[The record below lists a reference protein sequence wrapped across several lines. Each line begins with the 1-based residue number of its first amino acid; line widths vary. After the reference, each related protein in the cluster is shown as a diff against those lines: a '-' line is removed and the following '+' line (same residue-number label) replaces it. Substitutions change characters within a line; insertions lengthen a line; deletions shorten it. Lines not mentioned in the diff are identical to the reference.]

1 VAKDSGNKKEDDW
14 LIPVWNYAGK
24 RFYQRLNQ
32 AAKSTGLTRLEVLEQ
47 GIELVVEREK
57 RQNRPS
63 LKKLSDDDIEDM
75 RASLSHFAK
84 QRWLNTPPAERK
96 RIGKM
101 LADAR
106 RTRKAERAKTSRQ
119 SGPSKLT

>member
-1 VAKDSGNKKEDDW
+1 VAKVDGKKKEDDW
-14 LIPVWNYAGK
+14 LIPVWNYANK
-24 RFYQRLNQ
+24 RFYQRLNE

-47 GIELVVEREK
+47 GIDLVVELQK
-57 RQNRPS
+57 RQSRPI
-63 LKKLSDDDIEDM
+63 LKKLSDDDIEEM

-84 QRWLNTPPAERK
+84 QRWQNTPLAERK

-106 RTRKAERAKTSRQ
+106 RTRRAERT
-119 SGPSKLT
+119 TTE

>member
-1 VAKDSGNKKEDDW
+1 VAKESGKKKEEDW
-14 LIPVWNYAGK
+14 LIPVWNYTGK

-32 AAKSTGLTRLEVLEQ
+32 AAKSTGLTRVEVLEQ
-47 GIELVVEREK
+47 GIELVVERQK

-63 LKKLSDDDIEDM
+63 LKKLSDDDIEEM

-84 QRWLNTPPAERK
+84 QRWLNTPAAERK

-119 SGPSKLT
+119 PGSSKLT

>member
-1 VAKDSGNKKEDDW
+1 VAKDSGKNKEDDW

-47 GIELVVEREK
+47 GIELVVERQK

-63 LKKLSDDDIEDM
+63 LRKLSDDDIEEM

-84 QRWLNTPPAERK
+84 QRWVNTPAAERK

-119 SGPSKLT
+119 PGPSKRT